1 MQGEKQGGPMGAD
14 AKKSFTQTF
23 KTYIPELKN
32 NILNEMANLGTVM
45 PQLSNYKEECD
56 RLFEIMDE
64 IEDGFI
70 DQYWE
75 TIKGECDGDFDSY
88 CTDLDG
94 GAIQQ
99 FRSYALA
106 KYRGKHGKD
115 FFSFL

>member
-1 MQGEKQGGPMGAD
+1 MKQEKQKESMGEG

-23 KTYIPELKN
+23 KTYIQELKN
-32 NILNEMANLGTVM
+32 SILNEMANLGTVM

-56 RLFEIMDE
+56 RLFKIMDE

-70 DQYWE
+70 DDYWE
-75 TIKGECDGDFDSY
+75 TIKEECDGDFDSY

-99 FRSYALA
+99 LRSNAMA
-106 KYRGKHGKD
+106 IYRD
-115 FFSFL
+115 